1 MNMKTDEELISYFS
15 KTRQLQPS
23 TERSYR
29 TYIKQYSKFN
39 NMSMIELLQ
48 EAEDEEEAGVR
59 WKHRTLKKRL
69 ITFRAFLYENY
80 AYETAKTRFGKL
92 LAFYRHFEIEI
103 HQLPKIATI
112 NAEKTHMG
120 FKDLPDKEIIKK
132 ALKVSNHSIMRA
144 IILFMS
150 SSGCARTET
159 LSLTVQQFIDA
170 TKEYHNSKD
179 VYQVINTLKDR
190 EDVIPMW
197 YLKRPKTNK
206 YFYTFCSPEAT
217 KEIINYLASRTT
229 KLKPESPLFKIS
241 EQMFI
246 LNFRN
251 INGSLGLGKLENG
264 RGKFTSHMLR
274 KFHST
279 QLWNEGVSKEL
290 VDALQGR
297 GKDQVHSSY
306 FWENPE
312 KLREIYIENL
322 NCLTINLDVNQLDIK
337 SPEYISLETE
347 LKEKDNALEDMNN
360 RLSKVESLFNNVDKM
375 SDDEILKLFAKRK
388 VNEVKQ

>member
-15 KTRQLQPS
+15 KTRKLHEN

-29 TYIKQYSKFN
+29 IYIKQYSEYN

-48 EAEDEEEAGVR
+48 EAEDEEEAGIR

-69 ITFRAFLYENY
+69 IEFRAYLYDNY
-80 AYETAKTRFGKL
+80 AYETARSRFGKL

-103 HQLPKIATI
+103 HQLPKISTVNI
-112 NAEKTHMG
+112 DKTHMG
-120 FKDLPDKEIIKK
+120 FKDLPDKDIIKK
-132 ALKVSNHSIMRA
+132 ALKISNPLMRA

-150 SSGCARTET
+150 SSGCARAET
-159 LSLTVQQFIDA
+159 RSLTIQQFIDA
-170 TKEYHNSKD
+170 SKEYHNKNDIYS
-179 VYQVINTLKDR
+179 VINVLKDR
-190 EDVIPMW
+190 DDVVPTF

-217 KEIINYLASRTT
+217 TEILNYLASRTT
-229 KLKPESPLFKIS
+229 KLKLESKLFDIS
-241 EQMFI
+241 QQQFI
-246 LNFRN
+246 INFRK
-251 INGSLGLGKLENG
+251 INENLGLGKLENG

-279 QLWNEGVSKEL
+279 QLWNERVPKEL

-312 KLREIYIENL
+312 KLRDIYIENL
-322 NCLTINLDVNQLDIK
+322 NCLTINLDVNNLDIK
-337 SPEYISLETE
+337 SPEFVKLENENTTLRTE
-347 LKEKDNALEDMNN
+347 L
-360 RLSKVESLFNNVDKM
+360 DKM
-375 SDDEILKLFAKRK
+375 DEIMERLTKLEH
-388 VNEVKQ
+388 NIS

>member
-1 MNMKTDEELISYFS
+1 
-15 KTRQLQPS
+15 
-23 TERSYR
+23 
-29 TYIKQYSKFN
+29 
-39 NMSMIELLQ
+39 MSMIELLQ
-48 EAEDEEEAGVR
+48 EAEDEEEQGIR

-69 ITFRAFLYENY
+69 IEFRAFLYENY

-132 ALKVSNHSIMRA
+132 ALKISKPIMRA
-144 IILFMS
+144 IILYMS
-150 SSGCARTET
+150 SAGCARAET
-159 LSLTVQQFIDA
+159 LSLTIQHFIDA
-170 TKEYHNSKD
+170 TKEYHNND
-179 VYQVINTLKDR
+179 DIYQVINALKGRD
-190 EDVIPMW
+190 DVIPMW

-217 KEIINYLASRTT
+217 TEIINYLASRTT
-229 KLKPESPLFKIS
+229 KLKPESPLFDIS

-246 LNFRN
+246 LNFKT
-251 INGSLGLGKLENG
+251 INDKLGLGKLENG

-279 QLWNEGVSKEL
+279 QLWNEGVPKEL

-312 KLREIYIENL
+312 KLRDTYIEHL
-322 NCLTINLDVNQLDIK
+322 NCLTINLDVNQLDLK
-337 SPEYISLETE
+337 SQEYISLETE
-347 LKEKDNALEDMNN
+347 LKEKDTALEDMNN
-360 RLSKVESLFNNVDKM
+360 RLSKVEMLFESVDKM
-375 SDDEILKLFAKRK
+375 SDDEILNLFAKRK
-388 VNEVKQ
+388 KDIKQ

>member
-1 MNMKTDEELISYFS
+1 MKTDDELIAYFS
-15 KTRQLQPS
+15 KTRKLHPN

-29 TYIKQYSKFN
+29 TYIKQYSEYN
-39 NMSMIELLQ
+39 NMSMVELLQ
-48 EAEDEEEAGVR
+48 EAEDEEEKGIR
-59 WKHRTLKKRL
+59 WKRRTLKKRL
-69 ITFRAFLYENY
+69 IEFRAFLYENY

-120 FKDLPDKEIIKK
+120 FKDLPDKDIIKK
-132 ALKVSNHSIMRA
+132 ALKISKPIMRA

-150 SSGCARTET
+150 SSGCARAET
-159 LSLTVQQFIDA
+159 LSLTVQQFINS
-170 TKEYHNSKD
+170 TKEYHNNSD
-179 VYQVINTLKDR
+179 IYQVINTLKNRD
-190 EDVIPMW
+190 DIIPMW

-217 KEIINYLASRTT
+217 TEIINYLASRTT
-229 KLKPESPLFKIS
+229 KLKPESKLFDIS

-246 LNFRN
+246 LNFKN
-251 INGSLGLGKLENG
+251 INNKLGLGKLENG

-337 SPEYISLETE
+337 SPEYLSLETE
-347 LKEKDNALEDMNN
+347 LKEKENALEDMDN
-360 RLSKVESLFNNVDKM
+360 RLSKMEQMFNSVGEL
-375 SDDEILKLFAKRK
+375 SDDEVLSLFANRIKK
-388 VNEVKQ
+388 IS